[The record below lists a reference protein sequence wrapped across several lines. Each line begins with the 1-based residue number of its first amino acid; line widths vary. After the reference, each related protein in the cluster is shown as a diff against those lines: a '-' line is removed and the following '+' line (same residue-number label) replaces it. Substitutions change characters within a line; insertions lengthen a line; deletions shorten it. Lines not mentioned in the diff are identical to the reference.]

1 MPRSSRRDDD
11 EGEEGGDIF
20 TSILFGNINEDGRAD
35 ADYLDEDARQSLTIL
50 RSKLG
55 KDEGDI
61 TKGLTKEVEE
71 DGSGDA
77 GSAAAAAAIVPV
89 AGALNYDCETDEA
102 DDYDTPAAVNGPG
115 GTAPGPPQLLHLPGL
130 QFYIQQQQLQEAAGM
145 VPGIAGGAGAA
156 AVASVA
162 GGDDDYD
169 APVTGTIAAVS
180 APPSSRLPTT
190 GRPLGQGFPVAPG
203 EPPPLAPGPSP
214 FFTAGP
220 FASGPMAPGAPAQ
233 AQVEPGL
240 AAHPGAPGAA
250 FRPPDGAPAAATSL
264 MSPGLPAAGTRAAMA
279 PGLMAPSGPTISV
292 PWAAAGQNAP
302 GVGGGGGGAAAAAAA
317 AAAGMEGERGP
328 AAATLGDAAAEV
340 SEQPADAAVDAKT
353 QLESRQDALGLQI
366 LAVLPSGE
374 RVIRHTALDIFNSER
389 HSRDM
394 RLEAAEYGATVA
406 AARERQRR
414 AQKQHAA
421 RLALEQSRR
430 ERLATAAA
438 AE

>member
-1 MPRSSRRDDD
+1 MPRSSQRDDD

-55 KDEGDI
+55 REEGDI

-71 DGSGDA
+71 EGSGDA

-89 AGALNYDCETDEA
+89 AGALNYECETDEA
-102 DDYDTPAAVNGPG
+102 DDYDTPAAVKGPG
-115 GTAPGPPQLLHLPGL
+115 GTAPGPPQLLHLPGV
-130 QFYIQQQQLQEAAGM
+130 QFYIQQQQQQQAAGLAPG
-145 VPGIAGGAGAA
+145 VPGGAGAA
-156 AVASVA
+156 AVAGVA

-169 APVTGTIAAVS
+169 TPAAGTTAAAS
-180 APPSSRLPTT
+180 ALASSRLPPT
-190 GRPLGQGFPVAPG
+190 GRPLGPGVPVGPG
-203 EPPPLAPGPSP
+203 VSPSLAPGPP
-214 FFTAGP
+214 PAFTAGP
-220 FASGPMAPGAPAQ
+220 SASGPMAPGGPVQ
-233 AQVEPGL
+233 EQLEPGL
-240 AAHPGAPGAA
+240 AAHMEAPGAP
-250 FRPPDGAPAAATSL
+250 FRPPGGAPAAATSL
-264 MSPGLPAAGTRAAMA
+264 MSPGLPAAGAPTAMA
-279 PGLMAPSGPTISV
+279 PGLMAPSAPTISV
-292 PWAAAGQNAP
+292 PWVAAGQSAP
-302 GVGGGGGGAAAAAAA
+302 GGAGDRGVGSAA
-317 AAAGMEGERGP
+317 AAAGMEAGRGP
-328 AAATLGDAAAEV
+328 TSASVGDVAAEV

-353 QLESRQDALGLQI
+353 RLESKQDALGLQI

-394 RLEAAEYGATVA
+394 RLEAAEYGAIVA

-430 ERLATAAA
+430 E
-438 AE
+438 